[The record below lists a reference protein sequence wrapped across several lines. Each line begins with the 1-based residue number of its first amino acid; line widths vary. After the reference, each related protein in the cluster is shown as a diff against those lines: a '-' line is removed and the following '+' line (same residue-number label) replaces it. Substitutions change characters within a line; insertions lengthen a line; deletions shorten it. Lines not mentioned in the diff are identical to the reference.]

1 MARRQG
7 DGATPVGGTRT
18 CPENWRRAG
27 RCRLSM
33 RRKVSV
39 RAGSMRGWSCCA
51 DSDVAVE
58 MPKVPVTTGSI
69 GFL

>member
-7 DGATPVGGTRT
+7 DGATPAGGTRT

-33 RRKVSV
+33 RQKVSV
-39 RAGSMRGWSCCA
+39 RAGSMHGQFCFA
-51 DSDVAVE
+51 DSDVAAEV
-58 MPKVPVTTGSI
+58 PKVPVDTGSI
-69 GFL
+69 GVL